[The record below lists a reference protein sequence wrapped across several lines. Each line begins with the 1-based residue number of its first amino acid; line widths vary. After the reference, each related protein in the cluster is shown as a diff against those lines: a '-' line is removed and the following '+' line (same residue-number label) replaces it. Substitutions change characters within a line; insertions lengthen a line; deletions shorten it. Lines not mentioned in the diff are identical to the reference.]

1 MSPESFEQIINRRLI
16 EGADLRSDFARASTE
31 RVHRAAVVLAD
42 CLGRGNK
49 VLVLG
54 NGGSAADAQHFAAE
68 FVGRFG
74 RERDPL
80 PVVALTTDSSVLTAV
95 GNDYGFKEIFVR
107 QVRALASPG
116 DAVVAISTS
125 GRSPNV
131 LQAVGAARALGAITI
146 ALTGGD
152 GGELAKVSDIGIVVP
167 SSSTH
172 QIQEVHVTIL
182 HILSEL
188 IESSLFAVEGSLADL
203 PKGVVGWSDLL
214 RLRNRWMREKRIVA
228 WSNGCFDILHVG
240 HLHCLEQAK
249 RFGDILV
256 VGVNTDAAVRELKG
270 PGRPVFPVE
279 ERMRL
284 VAGLVPT
291 DYVVEFEGLTPEAA
305 LLELKPDVHVKG
317 DDYAPPSGK
326 PMPERRIIESYGG
339 RIEFIPLLPEFSST
353 AAIEN
358 LQQDPER
365 G

>member
-1 MSPESFEQIINRRLI
+1 MSPESFEQIINDRLI
-16 EGADLRSDFARASTE
+16 EGAEVRSDFARASTE
-31 RVHRAAVVLAD
+31 RVHEAAVVLAD

-80 PVVALTTDSSVLTAV
+80 PVIALTTDTSVLTAV
-95 GNDYGFKEIFVR
+95 GNDYGFEEIFVR

-131 LQAVGAARALGAITI
+131 LQAVGASRAAGATTI

-167 SSSTH
+167 SSSTP

-188 IESSLFAVEGSLADL
+188 IESSLFAEGPLKDP
-203 PKGVVGWSDLL
+203 PKGVVAWSDLL
-214 RLRNRWMREKRIVA
+214 RLRDKWMRQQRIVA
-228 WSNGCFDILHVG
+228 WTNGCFDILHVG

-270 PGRPVFPVE
+270 PGRPVFPVD

-284 VAGLVPT
+284 LAGLVTT
-291 DYVVEFEGLTPEAA
+291 DYVVEFSGVTPEAA
-305 LLELKPDVHVKG
+305 LLELKPDVDVKG
-317 DDYAPPSGK
+317 EDYAPPSGK
-326 PMPERRIIESYGG
+326 PMPERRVIESYGG
-339 RIEFIPLLPEFSST
+339 RIEFIPLLPGLSTT
-353 AAIEN
+353 AAIES
-358 LQQDPER
+358 LQQDRER

>member
-1 MSPESFEQIINRRLI
+1 MSPESFEQIINDRLI
-16 EGADLRSDFARASTE
+16 EGAEVRSNFARASTE
-31 RVHRAAVVLAD
+31 RVREAAVVLAD

-80 PVVALTTDSSVLTAV
+80 PVIALTTDTSVLTAV
-95 GNDYGFKEIFVR
+95 GNDYGFEEIFVR

-131 LQAVGAARALGAITI
+131 LQAVGASRAAGATTI

-152 GGELAKVSDIGIVVP
+152 GGELVKVCDIGIVVP
-167 SSSTH
+167 SSSTP

-188 IESSLFAVEGSLADL
+188 IESSLFAEGPLTDL
-203 PKGVVGWSDLL
+203 PKGVVRWSDLL
-214 RLRNRWMREKRIVA
+214 LLRNRWMREKRIVA
-228 WSNGCFDILHVG
+228 WTNGCFDILHVG

-284 VAGLVPT
+284 LAGLVTT
-291 DYVVEFEGLTPEAA
+291 DYVVEFGGVTPEAA
-305 LLELKPDVHVKG
+305 LLELKPDVDVKG
-317 DDYAPPSGK
+317 EDYAPPSGK
-326 PMPERRIIESYGG
+326 PMPERRVIESYGG
-339 RIEFIPLLPEFSST
+339 RIEFIPLLPGISTT
-353 AAIEN
+353 AAIQS
-358 LQQDPER
+358 LQQDRER

>member
-1 MSPESFEQIINRRLI
+1 MSPESFEQIINDRLI
-16 EGADLRSDFARASTE
+16 EGAEVRSDFARASTE
-31 RVHRAAVVLAD
+31 RVHEAAVVLAD

-80 PVVALTTDSSVLTAV
+80 PVIALTTDTSVLTAV
-95 GNDYGFKEIFVR
+95 GNDYGFEEIFVR

-125 GRSPNV
+125 GRSLNV
-131 LQAVGAARALGAITI
+131 LQAVGASRAAGATTI

-152 GGELAKVSDIGIVVP
+152 GGELAKVCDIAIVVP
-167 SSSTH
+167 SSSTP

-188 IESSLFAVEGSLADL
+188 IESSLFAEGPLKDP
-203 PKGVVGWSDLL
+203 PKGVVAWSDLL
-214 RLRNRWMREKRIVA
+214 RLRAKWMRQQRIVA
-228 WSNGCFDILHVG
+228 WTNGCFDILHVG

-270 PGRPVFPVE
+270 PGRPVFPVD

-284 VAGLVPT
+284 LAGLVT
-291 DYVVEFEGLTPEAA
+291 IDYVVEFGGVTPEAA
-305 LLELKPDVHVKG
+305 LLELKPDVDVKG
-317 DDYAPPSGK
+317 EDYAPPSGK
-326 PMPERRIIESYGG
+326 PMPERRVIESYGG
-339 RIEFIPLLPEFSST
+339 RIEFIPLLPGLSTT
-353 AAIEN
+353 AAIES
-358 LQQDPER
+358 LQQDRER

>member
-1 MSPESFEQIINRRLI
+1 MSPESFEQIINDRLI
-16 EGADLRSDFARASTE
+16 EGAEVRSDFARASTE
-31 RVHRAAVVLAD
+31 RVHEAAVVLAD

-80 PVVALTTDSSVLTAV
+80 PVIALTTDTSVLTAV
-95 GNDYGFKEIFVR
+95 GNDYGFEEIFVR

-131 LQAVGAARALGAITI
+131 LQAVGASRAAGATTI

-152 GGELAKVSDIGIVVP
+152 GGELAKVCDIGIVVP
-167 SSSTH
+167 SSSTP

-188 IESSLFAVEGSLADL
+188 IESSLFAEGPLKDP
-203 PKGVVGWSDLL
+203 PKGVVAWSDLL
-214 RLRNRWMREKRIVA
+214 RLRDKWMRQQRIVA
-228 WSNGCFDILHVG
+228 WTNGCFDILHVG

-270 PGRPVFPVE
+270 PGRPVFPVD

-284 VAGLVPT
+284 LAGLVTT
-291 DYVVEFEGLTPEAA
+291 DYVVEFGGVTPEAA
-305 LLELKPDVHVKG
+305 LLELKPDVDVKG
-317 DDYAPPSGK
+317 EDYAPPSGK
-326 PMPERRIIESYGG
+326 PMPERRVIESYGG
-339 RIEFIPLLPEFSST
+339 RIEFIPLLPGLSTT
-353 AAIEN
+353 AAIES
-358 LQQDPER
+358 LQDRER

>member
-1 MSPESFEQIINRRLI
+1 MSPESFEQIINDRLI
-16 EGADLRSDFARASTE
+16 EGAEVRSDFARASTE
-31 RVHRAAVVLAD
+31 RVHEAAVVLAD

-80 PVVALTTDSSVLTAV
+80 PVIALTTDTSVLTAV
-95 GNDYGFKEIFVR
+95 GNDYGFEEIFVR

-131 LQAVGAARALGAITI
+131 LQAVGASRAAGATTI

-152 GGELAKVSDIGIVVP
+152 GGELAKVCDIGIVVP
-167 SSSTH
+167 SSSTP

-188 IESSLFAVEGSLADL
+188 IESSLFAEGPLKDP
-203 PKGVVGWSDLL
+203 PKGVVAWSDLL
-214 RLRNRWMREKRIVA
+214 RLRDKWMRQQRIVA
-228 WSNGCFDILHVG
+228 WTNGCFDILHVG

-270 PGRPVFPVE
+270 PGRPVFPVD

-284 VAGLVPT
+284 LAGLVTT
-291 DYVVEFEGLTPEAA
+291 DYVVEFGGVTPEAA
-305 LLELKPDVHVKG
+305 LLELKPDVDVKG
-317 DDYAPPSGK
+317 EDYAPPSGK
-326 PMPERRIIESYGG
+326 PMPERRVIESYGG
-339 RIEFIPLLPEFSST
+339 RIEFIPLLPGLSTT
-353 AAIEN
+353 AAIES
-358 LQQDPER
+358 LQQDRER